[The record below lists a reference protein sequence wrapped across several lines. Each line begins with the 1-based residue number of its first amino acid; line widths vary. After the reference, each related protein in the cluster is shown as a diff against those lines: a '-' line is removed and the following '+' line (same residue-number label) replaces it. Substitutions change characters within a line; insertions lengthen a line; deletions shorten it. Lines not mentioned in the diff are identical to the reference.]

1 MVEEVKRITT
11 IDKLLPVD
19 VAKANGVPYSVI
31 ANATMVEKLKYFFN
45 AYDDQIDN
53 IVFRFEQS
61 IQPHELIEIDISN
74 LQLK

>member
-1 MVEEVKRITT
+1 MVERITT

-19 VAKANGVPYSVI
+19 VAKANGVSPTTI

>member
-1 MVEEVKRITT
+1 MVERITT
-11 IDKLLPVD
+11 ID
-19 VAKANGVPYSVI
+19 VAKANGVSQTTI

-53 IVFRFEQS
+53 IIFRFEQS
-61 IQPHELIEIDISN
+61 IQPHELIEIDISS